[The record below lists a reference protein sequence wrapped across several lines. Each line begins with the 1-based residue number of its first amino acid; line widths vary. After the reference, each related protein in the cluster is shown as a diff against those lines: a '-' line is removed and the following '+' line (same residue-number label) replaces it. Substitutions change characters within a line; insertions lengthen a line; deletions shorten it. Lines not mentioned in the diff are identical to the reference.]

1 MITKPVGFAADKF
14 YNLTKSG
21 SERSSLF
28 VEDPEDGGRGLSPAA
43 AELLELFAGSQGSVN
58 SRTGR
63 GVQWVESNSTMYLDA
78 CIKGPRE

>member
-1 MITKPVGFAADKF
+1 MQLTN

-28 VEDPEDGGRGLSPAA
+28 VEDPEDGGRGLSAAAA

-78 CIKGPRE
+78 